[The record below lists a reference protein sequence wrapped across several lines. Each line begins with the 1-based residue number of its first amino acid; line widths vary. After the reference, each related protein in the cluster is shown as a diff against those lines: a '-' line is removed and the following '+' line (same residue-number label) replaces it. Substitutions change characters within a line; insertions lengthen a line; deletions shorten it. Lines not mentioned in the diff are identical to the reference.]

1 MEEKIKEIKIPSES
15 KKINIEFNFEKDKY
29 IIYSAVFYLC
39 GLLIG
44 SSLYKAVTSD
54 ALDNILKPKDVTL
67 INLFLSN
74 VCLYMTLF
82 LIVVF
87 LGLCLIGYPIMNIV
101 PAFLGIEYGLKISY
115 FFINYSI
122 KGVGYS
128 ILMIAPFS
136 AAFITIISYT
146 LCISAEMSKKLME
159 MTKEGS
165 NGNFDIKPYLK
176 KYAVLGSIIIA
187 VSFASAGVTILL
199 FSIVTI

>member
-1 MEEKIKEIKIPSES
+1 MEEKLRDIKIPSEH
-15 KKINIEFNFEKDKY
+15 KKININFEFEKDKY
-29 IIYSAVFYLC
+29 LIYSAVFYLC

-54 ALDNILKPKDVTL
+54 TLDNILKPKDATL

-115 FFINYSI
+115 FLINYST

-159 MTKEGS
+159 MTKEGVS
-165 NGNFDIKPYLK
+165 GNFDVKPYLK
-176 KYAVLGSIIIA
+176 KYFVLGAILIG
-187 VSFASAGVTILL
+187 VSFICAGVTILL